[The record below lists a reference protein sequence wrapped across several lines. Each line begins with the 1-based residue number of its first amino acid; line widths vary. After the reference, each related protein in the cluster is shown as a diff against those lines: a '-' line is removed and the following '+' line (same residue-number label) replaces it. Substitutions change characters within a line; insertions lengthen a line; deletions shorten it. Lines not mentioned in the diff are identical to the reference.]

1 MKKVDCVECNKYRK
15 LKNLKNCQIFNEAL
29 VISSVCDKCVSNND
43 KLFEEE
49 ESTEKLK
56 CFG

>member
-29 VISSVCDKCVSNND
+29 VISSVFDKCVSNND
-43 KLFEEE
+43 KLF
-49 ESTEKLK
+49 
-56 CFG
+56 